1 MPAKPDAATADDPD
15 APLPFRIVQTDEEY
29 RRRTRRD
36 ERQGRLM
43 VGTAV
48 VIAVPLFAAI
58 GYVAYELDS
67 SWIGL

>member
-1 MPAKPDAATADDPD
+1 MPAKPDAVRADDPD
-15 APLPFRIVQTDEEY
+15 TPLPFRIVQTDEEY

-48 VIAVPLFAAI
+48 VIALPLFAAI
-58 GYVAYELDS
+58 GFVAYELGS
-67 SWIGL
+67 SGPGF